1 MQEYSVK
8 VTLPDGQVMAVTA
21 SESDTLEAV
30 ANRFKDYYEDDII
43 LGIVN
48 GRLRE
53 LNKKIKSDCE
63 LSFVTTADRDG
74 RRTYRRSVVLLL
86 QRAIYDVYG
95 SMTQLHVMHSL
106 GEGYYCQLEK
116 AVECADSQQEKYNED
131 TDQGSRENSEKSVTE
146 HDIDMI
152 VCSMYSFVEKDLP
165 ITKHSAKTQYAEQLF
180 KEKGLHDKERLLHYR
195 RSSRVNLYELDGVV
209 DYFYGFMAPST
220 GMLKYFDIV
229 PYESGFVLLF
239 PGVHSRSV
247 EPLVTSNK
255 LFHTLDDSR
264 EWSKMLG
271 IGTIGSLNDAIA
283 AGRGQ
288 EIMLLQ
294 EALMEQKIGNLAAQ
308 IASDDKKKFVMIA
321 GPSSSGKTS
330 FANRLSIQLIAK
342 GRKPHPLSLD
352 DYYVDRELCP
362 KNPDGSFDF
371 ECLESIDV
379 KLFNEDMNRL
389 LKGEAV
395 DMPFFNFKTGKR
407 EYRGRKLTLGAD
419 DILVIEGIH
428 GLNDRLSQLIPP
440 EHKFKI
446 YISALTQLNID
457 EHNPLSTTDERLIR
471 RIVRDAR
478 TRGTNATETIAMWP
492 SVRKGER
499 ENIFPFQEQ
508 ADVMFNS
515 ALVYE
520 LAVLKVYAEPLLFG
534 IERDCPEYLEAKRL
548 LKLLDYLLPMPADG
562 IPNNSLLREFVG
574 GSCFNV

>member
-30 ANRFKDYYEDDII
+30 ADRFKDYYEDDII

-116 AVECADSQQEKYNED
+116 AEKCADSQQEKHSSDN
-131 TDQGSRENSEKSVTE
+131 QGSSENSVQSVTE
-146 HDIDMI
+146 HDIDRI

-180 KEKGLHDKERLLHYR
+180 KEKGQHDKERLLHYR

-239 PGVHSRSV
+239 PGANSRSV

-352 DYYVDRELCP
+352 DYYVDREFCP

-371 ECLESIDV
+371 ECLESIDI

-395 DMPFFNFKTGKR
+395 DMPSFNFKTGKR

-478 TRGTNATETIAMWP
+478 TRGTNAMETIAMWP

-548 LKLLDYLLPMPADG
+548 LKLLDYFLPMPADG